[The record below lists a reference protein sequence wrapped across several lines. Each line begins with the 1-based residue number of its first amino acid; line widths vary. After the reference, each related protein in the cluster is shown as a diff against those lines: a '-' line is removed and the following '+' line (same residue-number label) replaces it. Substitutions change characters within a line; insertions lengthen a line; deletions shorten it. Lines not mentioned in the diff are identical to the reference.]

1 VTMLQRTNT
10 LISKYRRFIPL
21 TVTAV
26 LVFVAYGVGA
36 ILFPAMRNPQVFF
49 NLFRNNAYLLI
60 SAIGM
65 TFVILTGG
73 IDLSVS
79 GVVALTT
86 VASAALLRNGWN
98 AWVVILLMLL
108 MGMSLGATMGSIITF
123 MKVQPFIATL
133 AGMWF
138 ARGMCFF
145 ISDDA
150 IAIDNPIYRLIG
162 ETKLLIPGLTEL
174 AKKQGNSPPYI
185 TIFVAI
191 SFLLLGFAIYIAH
204 FRRFGR
210 TVYSIGGYE
219 GRNEQSARLMGLS
232 VNTTKVLVYTFN
244 GFCSGLAGIALGV
257 FVSSGHG
264 LYATGFEL
272 DVIASVVIGGTMLTG
287 GEGYVFGTLFGVMVI
302 AITQVLIQFIGSL
315 SSWWTKIVIGLLMLV
330 FIGIQSYLASR
341 KGGRPQK
348 QWIRSLVATPQ
359 RRWALV
365 FGIGA
370 LVLISG
376 LSIYFAPSLF
386 GIEKNADTG
395 ANHCAVLPFR
405 EEEVADLIK
414 NGAVIAYHRAG
425 GTRCVDELY
434 AIYPDGRVV
443 ANNGEQEVEGQVD
456 PNEVQR
462 ILKTISDDYGWFT
475 EKMYSTY
482 HNPCGTCYTH
492 YLTISYNG
500 QEKTVTAVDGGVDMQ
515 AEYGYT
521 LSLIRPLLPKFN
533 Q

>member
-21 TVTAV
+21 SVTAV